1 MNYECRGLAKR
12 MMGSAKSL
20 GKIDSL
26 FLLNV
31 LAFPCTFRLLLF
43 ESLVGTVLFRSFF
56 SSRHFSLT
64 SHFPLARHVRCG
76 GNKEIGN
83 GAHDR
88 KTVFCDC
95 VLDIFA

>member
-1 MNYECRGLAKR
+1 
-12 MMGSAKSL
+12 MMGTAKSL

-43 ESLVGTVLFRSFF
+43 ESLVGFL
-56 SSRHFSLT
+56 
-64 SHFPLARHVRCG
+64 LARHVRCG

-83 GAHDR
+83 GAHDLAH
-88 KTVFCDC
+88 KGKNHGGLFPCAKY
-95 VLDIFA
+95 LLK

>member
-1 MNYECRGLAKR
+1 
-12 MMGSAKSL
+12 MMGTAKSL

-43 ESLVGTVLFRSFF
+43 ESLVGFL
-56 SSRHFSLT
+56 
-64 SHFPLARHVRCG
+64 LARHVRCG

-95 VLDIFA
+95 VLDMLLESRFPFGFFKSISLHFFFSQ